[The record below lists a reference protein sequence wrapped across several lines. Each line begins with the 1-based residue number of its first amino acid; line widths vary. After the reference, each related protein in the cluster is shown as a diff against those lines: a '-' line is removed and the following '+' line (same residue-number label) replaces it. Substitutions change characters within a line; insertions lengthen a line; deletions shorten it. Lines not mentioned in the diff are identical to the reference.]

1 MPYDADP
8 ISQRVAVVGGGI
20 AGLSAAL
27 ALALAGHA
35 RVTLYE
41 AERRLG
47 GHARTVIAGRRGDRA
62 VDTGFIVFNHA
73 TYPHLGRLFRELEAP
88 VERSDMSFAASLD
101 GGRIEY
107 ALRDLGGL
115 FARRRN
121 AMSPAFLG
129 MLRDIL
135 RFNRGAEAA
144 VAEGQTVGELIR
156 TLGLGDGFRR
166 MYLRP
171 FSGAIWS
178 LPAAEVE
185 AMPAE
190 LLVRF
195 FRNHGLLGLTGQHS
209 WWTVSGGSRAYVDRL
224 ARRLEAGGVRLLPG
238 ASVRGVL
245 RDPGGVL
252 VRAEGAEP
260 ERFDQIVLA
269 CHADDA
275 LRLLADPSPAE
286 RRLLSAIRFRGNR
299 AVLHADSGQMPRH
312 RACWSSWNSVSG
324 GPERAEIG
332 VTYWMNRLQNLPAD
346 DPLFVTLN
354 PSRPIL
360 EAAIYDETEFR
371 HPVFDCAALAA
382 QRGIAGLQ
390 GVRGTWFA
398 GAWLRNGF
406 HEDGIASALRV
417 ARGMGVPAW

>member
-238 ASVRGVL
+238 ASVS
-245 RDPGGVL
+245 DEPGC
-252 VRAEGAEP
+252 RAA
-260 ERFDQIVLA
+260 
-269 CHADDA
+269 
-275 LRLLADPSPAE
+275 
-286 RRLLSAIRFRGNR
+286 
-299 AVLHADSGQMPRH
+299 
-312 RACWSSWNSVSG
+312 
-324 GPERAEIG
+324 
-332 VTYWMNRLQNLPAD
+332 T
-346 DPLFVTLN
+346 
-354 PSRPIL
+354 RPP
-360 EAAIYDETEFR
+360 DR
-371 HPVFDCAALAA
+371 S
-382 QRGIAGLQ
+382 
-390 GVRGTWFA
+390 A
-398 GAWLRNGF
+398 GASSCR
-406 HEDGIASALRV
+406 IT
-417 ARGMGVPAW
+417 